1 MPKKKILSRLPG
13 FSMDEIMTGT
23 HEFAAGAGPAG
34 VHPFEFKVRWGA
46 SDMGG
51 FLDPSSKK
59 FMVNDMEGTVTV
71 GGLCEETPC
80 RGTLELRYFKDQKIR
95 YAFTFTARGATYQFI
110 GEKVNILP
118 WNLPTSHTT
127 CFGTLTDGAG
137 QLISRSLTFFRL
149 RTAPAFLA
157 SFKLAS

>member
-1 MPKKKILSRLPG
+1 MPNKKILSRLPG
-13 FSMDEIMTGT
+13 FTMDEVMTGT

-46 SDMGG
+46 TDMAE
-51 FLDPSSKK
+51 FLNPTSKR
-59 FMVNDMEGTVTV
+59 FMVNTMEGTVTV
-71 GGLCEETPC
+71 GGLCREVPC

-95 YAFTFTARGATYQFI
+95 YTFDFEVDGDAYRYI
-110 GEKVNILP
+110 GEKVHILP

-127 CFGTLTDGAG
+127 CFGTLTDGQG

-149 RTAPAFLA
+149 RTAPAFLR

>member
-1 MPKKKILSRLPG
+1 MSKLLSLLPG
-13 FSMDEIMTGT
+13 FSMDEVMTGT
-23 HEFAAGAGPAG
+23 HEFAPGAGPEG
-34 VHPFEFKVRWGA
+34 TLPFEFRVRWGA
-46 SDMGG
+46 QDMSE
-51 FLDPSSKK
+51 FLNPLGEK
-59 FMVNDMEGTVTV
+59 FMVSGMEGTVSV
-71 GGLCEETPC
+71 GGLCEDAPC

-95 YAFTFTARGATYQFI
+95 YTFEFGARDATYLFV

-118 WNLPTSHTT
+118 WNLATSHTT
-127 CFGTLTDGAG
+127 CFGTLTDDAG

>member
-1 MPKKKILSRLPG
+1 MSKILSLLPG
-13 FSMDEIMTGT
+13 FSVDEVMTGT
-23 HEFAAGAGPAG
+23 HEFASGAGPAG
-34 VHPFEFKVRWGA
+34 VHPFEFKVRWGPT
-46 SDMGG
+46 DMGD
-51 FLDPSSKK
+51 FLNPSSEQ
-59 FMVNDMEGTVTV
+59 FMLNDMEGTVTV
-71 GGLCEETPC
+71 GGLCAETPC
-80 RGTLELRYFKDQKIR
+80 RGTLALRYLIAKKIR
-95 YAFTFTARGATYQFI
+95 YTFDFSVDGATYRYI

-137 QLISRSLTFFRL
+137 QLVSRSLTFFRL

>member
-1 MPKKKILSRLPG
+1 MPGKKLLSLLPG

-23 HEFAAGAGPAG
+23 HEFAPGAGPEG
-34 VHPFEFKVRWGA
+34 TLPFEFRVRWGTA
-46 SDMGG
+46 DMGT
-51 FLDPSSKK
+51 FLNPFGGA

-71 GGLCEETPC
+71 GGLCEDVPC
-80 RGTLELRYFKDQKIR
+80 AGTLELRYFKDQKIR
-95 YAFTFTARGATYQFI
+95 YSFDFEADGATYRYV

-127 CFGTLTDGAG
+127 CFGTLTDASG
-137 QLISRSLTFFRL
+137 QLLSRSLTFFRL

-157 SFKLAS
+157 SFKLAY